1 MLLIGLQD
9 HMGIIHLME
18 KKAIELRNWNT
29 SFRGKFLVHASKNVD
44 KLRSESLDIDHDMLT
59 YGAIIGAAILYNVK
73 LYKNKT
79 QLEMDKNKHY
89 ADIEKFGFASMDS

>member
-1 MLLIGLQD
+1 
-9 HMGIIHLME
+9 
-18 KKAIELRNWNT
+18 
-29 SFRGKFLVHASKNVD
+29 
-44 KLRSESLDIDHDMLT
+44 MLT

-89 ADIEKFGFASMDS
+89 ADIEKFGFYKYGFMIKNARRFRSSIPYPGKLKFFEVDYPVSF

>member
-1 MLLIGLQD
+1 MSI
-9 HMGIIHLME
+9 
-18 KKAIELRNWNT
+18 
-29 SFRGKFLVHASKNVD
+29 
-44 KLRSESLDIDHDMLT
+44 RSESLDIDYDMLT

-89 ADIEKFGFASMDS
+89 ADIEKFGFCKYGFVIKNAHRFRSSITRPGKLKFFEVDYPVSF